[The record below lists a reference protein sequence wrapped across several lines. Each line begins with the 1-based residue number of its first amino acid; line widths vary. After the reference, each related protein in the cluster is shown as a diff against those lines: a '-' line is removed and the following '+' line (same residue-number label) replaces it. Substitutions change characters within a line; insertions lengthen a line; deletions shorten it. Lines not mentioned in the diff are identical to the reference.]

1 MRKTHLWISL
11 IVGVL
16 VWGAYFAHFIQSL
29 RGEATGGLVW
39 WFVGALAVTVVA
51 ETVATGLI
59 GWLFRRRAR
68 ASLPWPAPQSP
79 AS

>member
-16 VWGAYFAHFIQSL
+16 VWGAYFAHFLQSL

-39 WFVGALAVTVVA
+39 WFLG
-51 ETVATGLI
+51 
-59 GWLFRRRAR
+59 R
-68 ASLPWPAPQSP
+68 WPSP
-79 AS
+79 SSPRPSPPA